1 METSSNAFEF
11 IFPEYR
17 RLVKNELL
25 FSEPR
30 VCS

>member
-11 IFPEYR
+11 IFPDR

>member
-1 METSSNAFEF
+1 METSSNVFEF
-11 IFPEYR
+11 IFLDR